1 MNRHRVVFQARAVW
15 LVIMLVI
22 AVAACSGGT
31 ITDPYVQISFG
42 GSGDIP
48 IPPLA
53 GMQDPLFASL
63 AYESLPGEFPA
74 FSQSASASYGTLGV
88 MSTQSGELAV
98 GQARARNSFASMV
111 DRLTVTSAESEETTF
126 LWQPTIQL
134 TGEIDWTVTSGALD
148 PANPVFTWPVGIA
161 VAQYVRRE
169 GETGFTRYSEPDLFP
184 DMGILNQTIEL
195 SAIPVPANEAF
206 NYRLL
211 VAVVSRIRNTGGL
224 VVTYSM
230 IDLSQ
235 TLKVVGLTV
244 RDSEGEI
251 QFDVEAGSGASYST
265 AGISAVPEPGTSMA
279 TLIGLAG
286 MLVMMRTRRKPTLGC
301 ATRNTGRTM

>member
-1 MNRHRVVFQARAVW
+1 MRRLRVIRERAVW
-15 LVIMLVI
+15 LVMMLGI
-22 AVAACSGGT
+22 AVAACFGGT
-31 ITDPYVQISFG
+31 VTDPYVRVSFG

-74 FSQSASASYGTLGV
+74 YSQSANASFGSLGA
-88 MSTQSGELAV
+88 MSTQSGTLAS

-111 DRLTVTSAESEETTF
+111 DRLTITSPDSNEATF

-134 TGEIDWTVTSGALD
+134 TGEIDWTVTAGTID
-148 PANPVFTWPVGIA
+148 PANAAFTWPVGIA

-169 GETGFTRYSEPDLFP
+169 GETSFTRYSLPDIWP
-184 DMGILNQTIEL
+184 DKGTLNQTIVL
-195 SAIPVPANEAF
+195 DAIPVPANEAF
-206 NYRLL
+206 NYQILL
-211 VAVVSRIRNTGGL
+211 AVVSRIRNTNGL
-224 VVTYSM
+224 VISYST

-244 RDSEGEI
+244 RDSNGEI
-251 QFDVEAGSGASYST
+251 GFNVEAGSGASYST
-265 AGISAVPEPGTSMA
+265 NGISEVPEPASA
-279 TLIGLAG
+279 IVTLLGIAG
-286 MLVMMRTRRKPTLGC
+286 MFAMARARRKLGPGAC
-301 ATRNTGRTM
+301 SLKD